1 MMTLTLMKPRPIVL
15 ALMFLAGL
23 GYLLGAPA
31 TNGTGLV
38 MDVAATVAVFALYL
52 LLFVPLQI
60 DKGVSEWL
68 KNISALALLVLIT
81 AAFFRWAAADWGRLG
96 HLFFNVEVM
105 SRPGVMMRM
114 LSGLWIAVQVFLF
127 SLVLATLLG
136 MFMAI
141 VRSIVNDKL
150 LNFFID
156 VYVDVF
162 RAVPPIV
169 LLLVTYSALPYSG
182 IVLSPFA
189 TGVVALTLIEGAYLT
204 EVFRSGIEAINRNQ
218 VLSARSIGL
227 SAWKAMRLVVLPQS
241 VRIILPDYSNRL
253 IGLMKRTA
261 ETSVIAI
268 AEILKVAQDLQS
280 QFVNAT
286 PLIVG
291 ALLYMVV
298 LFPMTRIVSRLEK
311 ARPRN

>member
-1 MMTLTLMKPRPIVL
+1 MTHALIKPRPIPLV
-15 ALMFLAGL
+15 LMFFAGL
-23 GYLLGAPA
+23 GYLLAAPA
-31 TNGTGLV
+31 TTGTGVV
-38 MDVAATVAVFALYL
+38 MDVAMTVTVFVLFL
-52 LLFVPLQI
+52 FLFVPMQI
-60 DKGVSEWL
+60 DKGISDWL
-68 KNISALALLVLIT
+68 KNISALALLVLMIVT
-81 AAFFRWAAADWGRLG
+81 FFRWADADWGRL
-96 HLFFNVEVM
+96 HYLFFNVEVM

-141 VRSIVNDKL
+141 VRSIVRDAL

-156 VYVDVF
+156 MYVDVF
-162 RAVPPIV
+162 RSIPPIV

-189 TGVVALTLIEGAYLT
+189 TGVVALTLIEAAYLT

-227 SAWKAMRLVVLPQS
+227 SAWQAMRLVVLPQS
-241 VRIILPDYSNRL
+241 VRIVLPDYSNRL

-268 AEILKVAQDLQS
+268 AEILKVSQDLQS

-286 PLIVG
+286 PMVVG
-291 ALLYMVV
+291 ALLYLVV

-311 ARPRN
+311 TRPRT